1 MIPAAIAGIA
11 SVASAAM
18 ASKSGGSKPS
28 IEQTSGIM
36 SPMAG
41 NQPNTEI
48 QDPVSVSGSQ
58 SDEFAKDMAQD
69 AFKTGMSSVLGHGI
83 SSAMSPSASQQ
94 GRDQRDYLAAAFPEM
109 NPWERAGASATQQ
122 GVQMAQNKQA
132 MQLQAQQ
139 IQGAKDVARING
151 ETSRD
156 VAEIQSGT
164 SRRNVDVQSRDT
176 RYGID
181 MTSGNVDKQIIAM
194 QKKVAADTKL
204 AIEQA
209 KTEAEAKS
217 VVGKTVKDAV
227 HAVQSAVDSVSNHE
241 FGIKDDSMLGRFV
254 KDDVPKIKK
263 NLEDYYN
270 QAMDYIDKKFGRD
283 NAKGVQS
290 QYDAGQDATK
300 YPDIPVKKHV
310 DVSKFK

>member
-1 MIPAAIAGIA
+1 MIPAAIAGVA
-11 SVASAAM
+11 SVAGAMINKSAADKQ
-18 ASKSGGSKPS
+18 ASSSKT
-28 IEQTSGIM
+28 QGID

-41 NQPNTEI
+41 NQVDTTVHNPS
-48 QDPVSVSGSQ
+48 SVSGSQ
-58 SDEFAKDMAQD
+58 SDEYMKGMAQD
-69 AFKTGMSSVLGHGI
+69 AFKSGFNAVMGHGI
-83 SSAMSPSASQQ
+83 SSAMSPSASEQ
-94 GRDQRDYLAAAFPEM
+94 GKAQRDYLAAAFPEM

-209 KTEAEAKS
+209 KSEAEAKS

-227 HAVQSAVDSVSNHE
+227 YAVQNAVDSVSNHE

-290 QYDAGQDATK
+290 QYDAGFADENP
-300 YPDIPVKKHV
+300 YVKGLK
-310 DVSKFK
+310 K